1 MEEQKTEEQPITE
14 TQKTEETENWLA
26 KEVEETKSTAFD
38 GERLPALKLEE
49 NKITEMDIDFSKPF
63 DKWKA
68 EDGVLKKI
76 IPVTVKDEKLVW
88 WVNVKNPIYGQ
99 ILQKGKAGVT
109 KLKILQTGHQK
120 ETRYTIV
127 E

>member
-1 MEEQKTEEQPITE
+1 MEEQKTNEEPITEEQKTEET
-14 TQKTEETENWLA
+14 KNWLA
-26 KEVEETKSTAFD
+26 KEVEETKSNAFD

-49 NKITEMDIDFSKPF
+49 NKICDMEIDFSNPF
-63 DKWKA
+63 DKWTA
-68 EDGVLKKI
+68 EDGVVKKI

-99 ILQKGKAGVT
+99 ILQKGEAGVT
-109 KLKILQTGHQK
+109 KFKILQTGHQK
-120 ETRYTIV
+120 DTRYTIV